1 MKHDT
6 LRSIVVCSLALA
18 VCACNAQ
25 PQRPAEPRLTIRQS
39 FSSEMELGHVPGLLA
54 HELLESQGYKVETT
68 FFSQTELAIQSLVQG
83 EVDFCSASSRSFW
96 LASAKGADIA
106 TIMESKGNEWQLY
119 SVRSIET
126 CRDLQGRRL
135 AQHSESA
142 IGKTMTDIWIEEN
155 CPRTE
160 PEVLII
166 PGSSNRAAALL
177 AGQIDATPVA
187 IADWI
192 YLEDQA
198 PGRFHSLVSFARDL
212 PKLSTIVMNVN
223 GKFAREHPQ
232 AVVDY
237 LKALLTVHR
246 QIRRDP
252 QAFVEAA
259 TRLVDADPELAAR
272 VVEAYVDLGIYDVN
286 GGLGVED
293 VAYSLNFFVSAGELE
308 SGLTVSDVADL
319 SFLESALADMGR
331 E

>member
-1 MKHDT
+1 MKHDA
-6 LRSIVVCSLALA
+6 LRSIVICSVALA
-18 VCACNAQ
+18 VCGCALIPESNSGA
-25 PQRPAEPRLTIRQS
+25 AITIRQGV
-39 FSSEMELGHVPGLLA
+39 SSEKELGHVPLLLA
-54 HELLESQGYKVETT
+54 LERLESQGYHVETT
-68 FFSQTELAIQSLVQG
+68 YFSQTELAVQSLVQG
-83 EVDFCSASSRSFW
+83 EVDLCSASSRSFW

-119 SVRSIET
+119 SVRSIQT
-126 CRDLQGRRL
+126 CGDLQARRL

-155 CPRTE
+155 CPGTE

-166 PGSSNRAAALL
+166 PGSTNRAAALL

-223 GKFAREHPQ
+223 GQFAREHPQ

-237 LKALLTVHR
+237 LTAVLTVHR

-252 QAFVEAA
+252 QVFIEAA
-259 TRLVDADPELAAR
+259 TRLVDADPELASR
-272 VVEAYVDLGIYDVN
+272 VLEAYVDLEIYDVN
-286 GGLGVED
+286 GGLGDED
-293 VAYSLNFFVSAGELE
+293 VAYSLSFFVSAGELE
-308 SGLTVSDVADL
+308 SGQTVSDVADL
-319 SFLESALADMGR
+319 SFLETVLADMGR